1 MPRGLLLPMVLGLV
15 GLAFADTAPG
25 TFPVDTPAGPLA
37 VGDLTLPSALVVF
50 GMMLSRGIH
59 RLADWK
65 PHVIVEHRHVG
76 APPASPPGAP

>member
-1 MPRGLLLPMVLGLV
+1 
-15 GLAFADTAPG
+15 
-25 TFPVDTPAGPLA
+25 
-37 VGDLTLPSALVVF
+37 VVF

-76 APPASPPGAP
+76 VPSERSGNP